1 MSSIKFSLD
10 VNKCSQLYGGFN
22 IATCAILSSFYPSK
36 TFNSSEYFTR
46 ILYLFMLQ
54 DELAHI
60 IGAYKTLY
68 GKDLTK
74 DAEAKFSENMKKL
87 VFPRLKKGTLLLVV
101 LVEIGGWDVLQA
113 THFYCTC
120 VILRHRLKQNAK
132 GET

>member
-1 MSSIKFSLD
+1 
-10 VNKCSQLYGGFN
+10 
-22 IATCAILSSFYPSK
+22 
-36 TFNSSEYFTR
+36 
-46 ILYLFMLQ
+46 MLQ
-54 DELAHI
+54 DELADI

-113 THFYCTC
+113 THFYCKC

>member
-1 MSSIKFSLD
+1 
-10 VNKCSQLYGGFN
+10 
-22 IATCAILSSFYPSK
+22 
-36 TFNSSEYFTR
+36 
-46 ILYLFMLQ
+46 MLQ
-54 DELAHI
+54 DELADI
-60 IGAYKTLY
+60 IGAYKTFY

-74 DAEAKFSENMKKL
+74 DAEAKFSENIKKL

-113 THFYCTC
+113 THFYCKC